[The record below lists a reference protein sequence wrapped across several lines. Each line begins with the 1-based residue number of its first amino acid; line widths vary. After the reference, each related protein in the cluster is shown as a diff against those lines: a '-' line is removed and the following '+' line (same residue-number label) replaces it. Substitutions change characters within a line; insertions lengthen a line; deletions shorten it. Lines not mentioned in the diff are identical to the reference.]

1 LNQQNNR
8 DMKLQKIKYTLW
20 FNKLDLTVRNEK
32 LMNNIYP
39 VDEYVVE
46 DNLEMLSITFNAFF
60 VDRVIIM
67 NKALENGAC
76 IVSIGSY

>member
-1 LNQQNNR
+1 
-8 DMKLQKIKYTLW
+8 MKLQKIKYTLW